1 MLLKLISVI
10 LGRGQCEAWRNDT
23 FDAAACQNSL
33 RKMSDVLRPS
43 YSRWVI
49 GKVEEECNFLQTAV
63 FLKVASKEPSRFQ
76 VHSHGGEDNGE
87 VLLVT
92 VMNTFVRD
100 TLSLHQTSLAT
111 NLGCNLVVVKTG
123 SREDGNLLPACNRV
137 HRVDSR
143 NSSRDHFFGVHL

>member
-1 MLLKLISVI
+1 M
-10 LGRGQCEAWRNDT
+10 
-23 FDAAACQNSL
+23 
-33 RKMSDVLRPS
+33 RPS
-43 YSRWVI
+43 YSPSVNGMDDQQRYY
-49 GKVEEECNFLQTAV
+49 LQTAD

-111 NLGCNLVVVKTG
+111 NLGCNLVVGKTG
-123 SREDGNLLPACNRV
+123 SQKNGNLLPACNRV

-143 NSSRDHFFGVHL
+143 NSSRDHFFGVHLYCVSSGLLLCYSRAIYP

>member
-33 RKMSDVLRPS
+33 RKLRDVLRPS

-49 GKVEEECNFLQTAV
+49 GKVEEECYFLQTAV

-87 VLLVT
+87 VLLVKD
-92 VMNTFVRD
+92 MNTFVRD

-111 NLGCNLVVVKTG
+111 NLDNKHKEKKTNN
-123 SREDGNLLPACNRV
+123 REDGNLLPACNRV
-137 HRVDSR
+137 H
-143 NSSRDHFFGVHL
+143 